1 MRVEAPRRTMRYSGG
16 MLALLL
22 RLLAVASLV
31 VMPFGMLAAPVSA
44 ATPHAMTASM
54 SCEGHDK
61 SSKPAPESKAHCT
74 SCVAI
79 AAPHAA
85 APVPDL
91 QPVVVLADRSLHL
104 LLGLELD
111 VATPP
116 PKRV

>member
-1 MRVEAPRRTMRYSGG
+1 MRVKAPRRSMRYSGG
-16 MLALLL
+16 MLGMLI

-31 VMPFGMLAAPVSA
+31 LMPFGMLATPVA
-44 ATPHAMTASM
+44 AAAPHAMTASM

-61 SSKPAPESKAHCT
+61 SSQPAPESKAHCT

-85 APVPDL
+85 DPEADIPPVAI
-91 QPVVVLADRSLHL
+91 LADPSVHL
-104 LLGLELD
+104 LLGLEPD